1 MKFVIL
7 LILLIWDDED
17 SVETNIF
24 GLNVN
29 PIKYYSSVS
38 GGLR

>member
-24 GLNVN
+24 GLNVKGS
-29 PIKYYSSVS
+29 PKTITAQER
-38 GGLR
+38 G